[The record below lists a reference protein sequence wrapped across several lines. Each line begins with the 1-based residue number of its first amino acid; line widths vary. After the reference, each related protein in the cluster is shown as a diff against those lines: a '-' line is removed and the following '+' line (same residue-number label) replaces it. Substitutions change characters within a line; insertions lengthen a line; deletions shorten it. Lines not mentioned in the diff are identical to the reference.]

1 MLTANDIR
9 NATFSRGTRGYKT
22 NEVDAYLEQV
32 IVAVEE
38 LQQENAELLHKL
50 EVLADRIQE
59 YRNEEDSIR
68 SALLT
73 AQKSADKIL
82 KEATDEKER
91 ILADAR
97 QQADDAV
104 RLSQEKSVT
113 IANETREKVTMV
125 LHEAKEKSSKMLSDA
140 KAQSENMLSS
150 AVEDCQEEKRYL
162 EFLKE
167 QEISFR
173 QQLVEMYKKQFEM
186 LKKGPE
192 MIKEL
197 DSNLAN
203 HKEPVS
209 LKNQEVAKQSA
220 MESAPILEEPAVV
233 LDMPEPVAEEVQLQ
247 ASVEPQDEEPAIVPV
262 GAQEIIAAEGDVE
275 EPVDS
280 DFPIHTTIGLNREEV
295 NDSTIN
301 QGFTIKQKFSDL
313 KFGDDYDISADD
325 DYDDYEV

>member
-22 NEVDAYLEQV
+22 NEVDDYLEKV
-32 IVAVEE
+32 IIAMEE
-38 LQQENAELLHKL
+38 LQQENTELLHKL

-125 LHEAKEKSSKMLSDA
+125 LHEAKEKSSKLLLEA
-140 KAQSENMLSS
+140 KTQSENMLSS

-167 QEISFR
+167 QEIAFR

-186 LKKGPE
+186 LKKGPDI
-192 MIKEL
+192 IKAL
-197 DSNLAN
+197 DKNLSLQ
-203 HKEPVS
+203 KEPISLQKEESIKPSEEVATPVLEEPVIVLDDLGPAVDDVQSEAAVTPQEEEPVVVPVS
-209 LKNQEVAKQSA
+209 L
-220 MESAPILEEPAVV
+220 
-233 LDMPEPVAEEVQLQ
+233 
-247 ASVEPQDEEPAIVPV
+247 
-262 GAQEIIAAEGDVE
+262 QEIVVSEDDVE
-275 EPVDS
+275 EPTDS
-280 DFPIHTTIGLNREEV
+280 EFPIHATIGLNREED
-295 NDSTIN
+295 DSAIN

-325 DYDDYEV
+325 DYDDYGV